1 MSNEKT
7 ELVPLFGEVV
17 VATPERGMA
26 APGTM
31 EQMRVWAEAFEA
43 WIGSRAAN
51 TQRAYRKA
59 WENLL
64 AFTSKSP
71 WQIGRAEVQD
81 WVKGMRESGLS
92 AATVAQR
99 IAGVSSFYEF
109 AINDYSFVLA
119 DGRNVPLHNFN
130 PAGGKKLRPK
140 VNPYGKSTHLGP
152 RETKALLRVIRRDT
166 VRGLWEYALIK
177 GYIYT
182 MRRNTEWRTIRWGD
196 IDQSGDKV
204 HYRWSGKGKVDQRYE
219 MPATVWDA
227 VVAYLK
233 AAGRWGKMEDSDPIF
248 PALTDRARRLKNVGD
263 DFEPWKKPVS
273 AHYVGDVL
281 KKYCRK
287 AGLDAKKIHVHT
299 LRHTGAML
307 RIKIGESVQEV
318 SKDLAHAN
326 IATTQIYVDHVQGH
340 QDSFWQKV
348 DVLLAD

>member
-1 MSNEKT
+1 MSDKT

-26 APGTM
+26 APGAVDK
-31 EQMRVWAEAFEA
+31 MRVWAEAFEA
-43 WIGSRAAN
+43 WLDTRAKN

-64 AFTSKSP
+64 DFTQKQP
-71 WQIGRAEVQD
+71 WQIGRADVQN
-81 WVKGMRESGLS
+81 WVKGMRENSLS
-92 AATVAQR
+92 DATIAQR
-99 IAGVSSFYEF
+99 IAGISSLYEF
-109 AINDYSFVLA
+109 CINDYTFILA
-119 DGRNVPLHNFN
+119 DGRNAPLISYN

-140 VNPYGKSTHLGP
+140 VNPYGKGTFLGE
-152 RETKALLRVIRRDT
+152 RETKALLRVIRRDS

-182 MRRNTEWRTIRWGD
+182 MRRNSEWRKLRWGD
-196 IDQSGDKV
+196 IDRSGDKV
-204 HYRWSGKGKVDQRYE
+204 FYVWSGKGKKDQRYE

-227 VVAYLK
+227 IVAYLK
-233 AAGRWGKMEDSDPIF
+233 AAGRWENMQEDDPIF

-263 DFEPWKKPVS
+263 HYEPGKEPVS

-287 AGLDAKKIHVHT
+287 AGLDDKKIHVHT

-307 RIKIGESVQEV
+307 RVKIGEDIQSV

-326 IATTQIYVDHVQGH
+326 IGTTQIYVDHMKGH
-340 QDSFWQKV
+340 EDNHWQKV